1 MQLRLEQDTL
11 ASLKRTMELF
21 LPTYFNNDLDL
32 PTEFHYNF
40 TVFWETWIIDWTDIT
55 YKAADLDIKDI
66 KIHLTNHFGPLII
79 VDFPAI
85 ESWEIDATQTVN
97 SWLLPSTSP
106 VELKIEGF
114 DIDF

>member
-1 MQLRLEQDTL
+1 MQLRLEQETL
-11 ASLKRTMELF
+11 SSLKRTMELF

-40 TVFWETWIIDWTDIT
+40 TVFWETWIIDRTDIT

-85 ESWEIDATQTVN
+85 ESSEIDAT
-97 SWLLPSTSP
+97 
-106 VELKIEGF
+106 
-114 DIDF
+114 